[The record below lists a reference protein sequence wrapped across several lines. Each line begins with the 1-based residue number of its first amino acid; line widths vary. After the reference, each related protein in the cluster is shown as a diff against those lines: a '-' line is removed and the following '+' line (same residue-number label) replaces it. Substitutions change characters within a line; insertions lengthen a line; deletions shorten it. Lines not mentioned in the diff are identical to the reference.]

1 MSIKKLIIIIP
12 MAILGVLAII
22 FLAML
27 IDELEEDS
35 KVWES
40 PYDESLITE
49 NVVLD
54 VADDV
59 SSILQAVGGFLS
71 EKVTIY
77 QESGLIQTKK
87 TGRIPNYFVGQSGKF
102 W

>member
-1 MSIKKLIIIIP
+1 MSIKKIIIIIP
-12 MAILGVLAII
+12 MAILSVLIII

-27 IDELEEDS
+27 VDELEEDS

-54 VADDV
+54 VADDDV
-59 SSILQAVGGFLS
+59 SSILQAVGDFL
-71 EKVTIY
+71 
-77 QESGLIQTKK
+77 
-87 TGRIPNYFVGQSGKF
+87 
-102 W
+102 